1 MNKALYWLGKS
12 IDSLE
17 DKKDIIESEFNIIEI
32 DYDVSIISSSS
43 VHMVAYNFNK
53 ISDKYLLNIC
63 LNMCINLNKVL
74 LIFHSDTLF
83 IDKDIEQNN
92 HIKINLNENNTT
104 LKSELEKIKINS
116 FRPHIE
122 PIGDHSDILLTKQ
135 SEQSNRN
142 ILNILKYIDNN
153 LSEQLREIDVADYC
167 HYSITYFSKF
177 FHQETGVSFRDYL
190 CSKRINKAKKLLIED
205 YNIKIAII
213 AYQCGYNDVS
223 YFTRI
228 FKKKAGISPGEFRKK
243 TLLNR

>member
-17 DKKDIIESEFNIIEI
+17 DKKDIIESEFNIIEL

-92 HIKINLNENNTT
+92 HIKINLNESNTT
-104 LKSELEKIKINS
+104 LKSELEKIRIDS
-116 FRPHIE
+116 FRPNIESIIE
-122 PIGDHSDILLTKQ
+122 PSDILLTKQ
-135 SEQSNRN
+135 SNQSNRN
-142 ILNILKYIDNN
+142 ILNILKYIDNH

-177 FHQETGVSFRDYL
+177 FHQAIGVSFRDYL

-228 FKKKAGISPGEFRKK
+228 FKKKTGISPGEFRKRK
-243 TLLNR
+243 LLNR